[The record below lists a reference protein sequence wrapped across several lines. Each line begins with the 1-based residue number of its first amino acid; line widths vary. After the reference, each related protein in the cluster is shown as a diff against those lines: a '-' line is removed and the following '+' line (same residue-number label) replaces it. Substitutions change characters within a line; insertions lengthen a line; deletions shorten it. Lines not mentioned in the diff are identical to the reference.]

1 MARLAW
7 FTPLR
12 PAKSGIAWY
21 SEAVLSRLLSKH
33 SIDVFVDAEPDG
45 CVRPSGAAA
54 VFAADEFTWRHQLAP
69 YDLVVYQMGN
79 APYHDYMWAYA
90 FRYPGLVV
98 LHDGQ
103 LHHARARMLLEHKR
117 VDDYR
122 AEFLYNHPDADS
134 GLVELGQAGLL
145 GSLTYLWPMLRAV
158 VESSRMVVVH
168 NHWLADQ
175 VREQYSSATVEVV
188 EMGVPQSAPREGARR
203 AIRSKYGLHDDAVVF
218 TALGKVTAEKRIREA
233 IRSLAAIA
241 ESTPAV
247 RLLLAGEPVPTY
259 DMRAE
264 ARRLGVEDKVVFLGY
279 VPEDMVDDVLAA
291 SDVTL
296 CMRWPTSRETSASWL
311 RCLAAEKPSIVTDL
325 VHTADVPVINPRDW
339 TVLGAEGSDRAVSV
353 SVEMIDEPQL
363 LTFAM
368 RRLAR
373 DGRMR
378 ARLGVHARELWARRF
393 QMDRMIIEYEQ
404 AITSALACAAP
415 EAAAVADQPPHLRAD
430 GFAWTA
436 ELLRESRISPD
447 RIAGLWTE
455 TRGRIDD

>member
-1 MARLAW
+1 MARVAW

-21 SEAVLSRLLSKH
+21 SEAILSRLFSAH

-45 CVRPSGAAA
+45 CMRPADDIDVYAAH
-54 VFAADEFTWRHQLAP
+54 EFIWRHHRAP

-103 LHHARARMLLEHKR
+103 LHHARARMLLQRKR
-117 VDDYR
+117 IDDYR
-122 AEFLYNHPDADS
+122 AEFLYNHPEADA

-158 VESSRMVVVH
+158 VESSRAIVVH

-175 VREQYSSATVEVV
+175 LREWHPGTRIEVI
-188 EMGVPQSAPREGARR
+188 EMGVPEFAPREGARQ
-203 AIRSKYGLHDDAVVF
+203 AVRSRYGLDDEAVVF
-218 TALGKVTAEKRIREA
+218 TALGKVTPEKRIREA

-241 ESTPAV
+241 ETAPDV
-247 RLLLAGEPVPTY
+247 RLVLAGEPVPTY

-279 VPEDMVDDVLAA
+279 IPEDMVDDVLAA

-311 RCLAAEKPSIVTDL
+311 RCLAAGKPSIVTDL

-339 TVLGAEGSDRAVSV
+339 TVLAAGDSDRAVSV
-353 SVEMIDEPQL
+353 SVEMIDEAVL

-378 ARLGVHARELWARRF
+378 ARLAVNASELWARRF
-393 QMDRMIIEYEQ
+393 RMDRMIIEYER
-404 AITSALACAAP
+404 AITAALTSVAP
-415 EAAAVADQPPHLRAD
+415 GGAAVAEQPPHLRSD
-430 GFAWTA
+430 GFAFTA
-436 ELLRESRISPD
+436 ELLLDSRLSEG
-447 RIAGLWTE
+447 RIAGLWTD

>member
-1 MARLAW
+1 MARVAW

-21 SEAVLSRLLSKH
+21 SEAVLSRLVSGH
-33 SIDVFVDAEPDG
+33 SIDVFVDAAPDR
-45 CVRPSGAAA
+45 CVRPSRTAG
-54 VFAADEFTWRHQLAP
+54 VFAAHEFVWRHNRAP
-69 YDLVVYQMGN
+69 YDLIVYQMGN
-79 APYHDYMWAYA
+79 ATYHDYMWAYA

-103 LHHARARMLLEHKR
+103 LHHARARMLLRRER

-122 AEFLYNHPDADS
+122 AEFLYNHPDADA
-134 GLVELGQAGLL
+134 GLVELGRAGLL
-145 GSLTYLWPMLRAV
+145 GSLTYLWPMLRTV

-168 NHWLADQ
+168 NHWLANQ
-175 VREQYSSATVEVV
+175 LRERHPGTRIDVI
-188 EMGVPQSAPREGARR
+188 EMGVPEFSPREGARH
-203 AIRSKYGLHDDAVVF
+203 ALRSKYGIQDEAIVF

-241 ESTPAV
+241 ESAPEV

-264 ARRLGVEDKVVFLGY
+264 ARRLGVEDKVIFLGY
-279 VPEDMVDDVLAA
+279 LPEDMVDDVLVA

-311 RCLAAEKPSIVTDL
+311 RCLAAGKPSIVTDL

-339 TVLGAEGSDRAVSV
+339 TVLAAGDSDRAVAV
-353 SVEMIDEPQL
+353 SVEMIDEADL

-378 ARLGVHARELWARRF
+378 TRLGVNARELWARRF
-393 QMDRMIIEYEQ
+393 QMNRMMSEYEH
-404 AITSALACAAP
+404 AITAALACAAP
-415 EAAAVADQPPHLRAD
+415 GAAAVAEQPPHLRD
-430 GFAWTA
+430 GGFAFTG
-436 ELLRESRISPD
+436 ELLREMRIPPD
-447 RIAGLWTE
+447 RITGLWTD